1 MREASIYSLR
11 DVDQSELSRA
21 GSNRRAAHPAP
32 KRVGFAGRTPFGL
45 LALRRGAREDEYERS
60 PEGRK
65 TNRNMMEETPEKPAR
80 KKRLSRYKADRN
92 AFPEFVLN
100 SRDKEILELV
110 FFHRFI
116 DTELLWHLIQPNQ
129 AEAVEKKIGKDG
141 KLRPA
146 RQGFGMQ
153 ALYRR
158 LQLLYHARYL
168 ERHHLAD
175 QPIGRGHGSPRA
187 IYGIGP
193 KACVPL
199 AQMLA
204 TTPENIRQVVEANK
218 VKSPF
223 LRHALDTAKLRVLLE
238 LACRKTTGSVRLL
251 FWEQGL
257 HLRDSVTGK
266 NEYGDDER
274 FTVCPDAFF
283 ALEVEGKGRVNY
295 MLEVDRGTESIVSTK
310 GHSDIRKKLL
320 GYRWYRRYKRYQ
332 TRYSYRR
339 LPDGEVTGVR
349 VHENG
354 VSIEELP
361 PENLITGFTVL
372 FLTTG
377 NAVPEHPT
385 RGRIANILSALS
397 EFGPD
402 FKATTLFWF
411 CPISEFSLKSPETV
425 FAQVWRTAH
434 PEKGLQSLIE

>member
-1 MREASIYSLR
+1 MSM
-11 DVDQSELSRA
+11 
-21 GSNRRAAHPAP
+21 
-32 KRVGFAGRTPFGL
+32 KR
-45 LALRRGAREDEYERS
+45 
-60 PEGRK
+60 
-65 TNRNMMEETPEKPAR
+65 ETPEIPAR
-80 KKRLSRYKADRN
+80 KKRLSRYKADRS
-92 AFPEFVLN
+92 AFPEYELN

-110 FFHRFI
+110 FFHRFL
-116 DTELLWHLIQPNQ
+116 DTELLWHLVQPDQ
-129 AEAVEKKIGKDG
+129 PEVVEKKVGKDG

-146 RQGFGMQ
+146 KQGFGMQ

-158 LQLLYHARYL
+158 LQLLYHARFL

-199 AQMLA
+199 GQKLG
-204 TTPENIRQVVEANK
+204 TTPENIRQVVEANQ

-223 LRHALDTAKLRVLLE
+223 LRHALDTAKFRVLLE
-238 LACRKTTGSVRLL
+238 LACWKSGGSVRLL

-257 HLRDSVTGK
+257 HLRDSITGK
-266 NEYGDDER
+266 NEYGEDER

-283 ALEVEGKGRVNY
+283 ALEVEGKGTVNY
-295 MLEVDRGTESIVSTK
+295 MLEVDRGTEPIVSVTARP
-310 GHSDIRKKLL
+310 DIRKKLL

-332 TRYSYRR
+332 TRYSYRT
-339 LPDGEVTGVR
+339 LPDGQVAGVR
-349 VHENG
+349 VHEN
-354 VSIEELP
+354 VTDIDELP
-361 PENLITGFTVL
+361 QENLIGGFTTL

-385 RGRIANILSALS
+385 RGRIANILSALPA
-397 EFGPD
+397 FGPD

-411 CPISEFSLKSPETV
+411 CPISEFSLENPESV

-434 PEKGLQSLIE
+434 PEKGLQGLIE